1 MVKCW
6 NCEHLIVAYS
16 GAPANGQLFD
26 KELRKCTARGV
37 VFESRSDITAEHA
50 CENYREAQN
59 IVRYE
64 DVEAIRKQMF
74 T

>member
-16 GAPANGQLFD
+16 GAPANERLFE
-26 KELRKCTARGV
+26 KELRKCTVRGV
-37 VFESRSDITAEHA
+37 VFESRRDITEEHE
-50 CENYREAQN
+50 CENYREAKN
-59 IVRYE
+59 IVKYE